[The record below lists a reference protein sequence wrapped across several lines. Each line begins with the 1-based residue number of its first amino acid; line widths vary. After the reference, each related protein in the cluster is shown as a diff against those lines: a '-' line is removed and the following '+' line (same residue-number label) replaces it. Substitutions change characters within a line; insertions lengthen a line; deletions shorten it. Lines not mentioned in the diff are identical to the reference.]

1 MKTVVLLGLVLLR
14 PVTLLAQSND
24 MLFYYPDGKPYKR
37 VCTSIVDINA
47 DFDKEGRIK
56 TFSPMCWASAKYDC
70 FTVIGYKL
78 FTDQPLWVFTNS
90 NENITKLV
98 KSFDYQKY
106 LVSSHF
112 SSDLNDHV
120 KKRTLTEGFILETL
134 GSPDKIDS
142 GRDVDRVGT
151 SWTYVKLGV
160 LLIFEDGLVTGSQR
174 L

>member
-14 PVTLLAQSND
+14 PVTLLAQLND

-37 VCTSIVDINA
+37 VCTSIADINA

-56 TFSPMCWASAKYDC
+56 TFSPMCWDSAKYDC
-70 FTVIGYKL
+70 FTIIGYKL

-90 NENITKLV
+90 DEDITKLV
-98 KSFDYQKY
+98 RSFDYQKY
-106 LVSSHF
+106 LVSSNF
-112 SSDLNDHV
+112 YSDLNDHV

-134 GSPDKIDS
+134 GSPDKIDG
-142 GRDVDRVGT
+142 GRDVDRVVT
-151 SWTYVKLGV
+151 SWIYVKLGV
-160 LLIFEDGLVTGSQR
+160 LLIFEDGLVTACQR